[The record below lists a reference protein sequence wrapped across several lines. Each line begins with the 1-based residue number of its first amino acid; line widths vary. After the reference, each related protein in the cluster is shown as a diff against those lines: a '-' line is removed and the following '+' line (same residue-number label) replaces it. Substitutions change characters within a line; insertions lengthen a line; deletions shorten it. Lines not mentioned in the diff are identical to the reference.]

1 MSKGKKVAWDY
12 IVKVT
17 MPKDLAN
24 QQAGK
29 LPDNLL
35 RPIPGGGKLHWLAAQ
50 AWLAMVAKAKADG
63 VELKPTSA
71 GDTYRDYEVQKRGFL
86 QRYTTS
92 PIAGASTRTFEGKK
106 WYLKKGNA
114 PLAAPGSSN
123 HNWGIAVDVH
133 TASEARRLN
142 WLIANVKDFGFSWEV
157 VPEEPWHIRYV
168 AGDNVP
174 VAVQEW
180 VAANGGPAAASTPKK
195 AAPAPAPAPAPAAE
209 GVNDDGGDLN
219 PGDSGPRVAKLQ
231 ESLKEKGHYQGDVN
245 GSFDDATAEA
255 VKAFKA
261 ANNLDGSNP
270 KAGGKVLVALGV
282 PRA

>member
-1 MSKGKKVAWDY
+1 MAGKKVEWDY

-24 QQAGK
+24 QKAGMVSN
-29 LPDNLL
+29 DLL

-86 QRYTTS
+86 QRYTTT

-133 TASEARRLN
+133 TASEPKRLK

-157 VPEEPWHIRYV
+157 VPVEPWHLRYV

-174 VAVQEW
+174 AAVQAW
-180 VAANGGPAAASTPKK
+180 VAANGGAVAAPARK
-195 AAPAPAPAPAPAAE
+195 AAPAPAPAAD
-209 GVNDDGGDLN
+209 GVKDDGGDLN
-219 PGDSGPRVAKLQ
+219 PGDSGPRVNKLQ
-231 ESLKEKGHYQGDVN
+231 EELKERGHYTGEIN
-245 GSFDDATAEA
+245 GQFNDATAEA

-261 ANNLDGSNP
+261 ANGLDGSNA
-270 KAGGKVLVALGV
+270 KAGAKVLEALGV
-282 PRA
+282 PRT